1 LSASS
6 PGPRSVGP
14 NPRGVNADARG
25 VYSQRLAALESEQ
38 SHLRRGDRL
47 FGFSKLAFAI
57 VTVVCA
63 IWLARA
69 YPSFLA
75 WALVPALV
83 FVALWIAHERLLR
96 TLAASTRLEAFYRR
110 GLARLDDKWAGQG
123 DAGQRFLDAKHL
135 YARDLDLFGAG
146 SLYEWISQAAS
157 APGQHTLAEW
167 LLHPAAP
174 NEIVQRQQAIR
185 ELTPRLD
192 LREQLALAADAIHEG
207 TPEALTRWAE
217 SREATV
223 PGWLLYAAPPLALLW
238 LATLFYWIAGGPFTW
253 FALVSFLN
261 LALTTRFIGAIKR
274 AAVDVLQI
282 SPLLGPLH
290 RVLAVYEAQPFQSP
304 RLAALTAALRSD
316 GLPPSRAIARLE
328 RNLEWLES
336 TDNWFVKLVNR
347 FVFWTPLSM
356 LAVENWRRRHGGH
369 MRAWLTSVGDF
380 EALSSLAGFAYER
393 PACEFPTL
401 RPIPHT
407 DASTLDAIG
416 LTHPLLP
423 RATAVANDVS
433 LDAARALIIVSGPNM
448 AGKSTLLRAIGL
460 NVVLAQ
466 CGAPICCSSLTL
478 SPLAV
483 GASITVQDSLQS
495 GLSRF
500 YAEIQRL
507 KQITDLAAAQPTL
520 FLLDELLSGTNSHD
534 RRVGTEALL
543 HSLLARNAIGL
554 ITTHDLAL
562 TEIAGALNGRAIN
575 MHFGDR
581 YTAGE
586 LHFDYKLAPGIAD
599 STNAL
604 QLMRSIGLEV

>member
-1 LSASS
+1 MSCPSEMPS
-6 PGPRSVGP
+6 
-14 NPRGVNADARG
+14 DARS
-25 VYSQRLAALESEQ
+25 VYSQRLAALESER
-38 SHLRRGDRL
+38 LRLRQRDRL
-47 FGFSKLAFAI
+47 FGFSKVAAALVA
-57 VTVVCA
+57 VVA
-63 IWLARA
+63 ALWLARA

-75 WALVPALV
+75 SALLPALV
-83 FVALWIAHERLLR
+83 FAILWIAHERLLR
-96 TLAASTRLEAFYRR
+96 TLSASTRLEGFYRR
-110 GLARLDDKWAGQG
+110 GLARLDDQWAGQG
-123 DAGQRFLDAKHL
+123 DTGQRFLDPNHL
-135 YARDLDLFGAG
+135 YARDLDIFGTG
-146 SLYEWISQAAS
+146 SLYELISQAAS
-157 APGQHTLAEW
+157 APGQHTLADW
-167 LLHPAAP
+167 LLHPAEP
-174 NEIVQRQQAIR
+174 GEIAQRQDAIR
-185 ELTPRLD
+185 ELAPRLD

-217 SREATV
+217 STEETV

-238 LATLFYWIAGGPFTW
+238 LASMFYWFATSNYIW
-253 FALVSFLN
+253 FVLLSFLN
-261 LALTTRFIGAIKR
+261 AALTMRFIGAVKR
-274 AAVDVLQI
+274 AAADVLQI

-290 RVLAVYEAQPFQSP
+290 RVLAVYESQSFDAT
-304 RLAALTAALRSD
+304 RLAVLTSAVRSD
-316 GLPPSRAIARLE
+316 GLRPSHAIAKLE

-336 TDNWFVKLVNR
+336 SDNWFVKLMNR
-347 FVFWTPLSM
+347 FVFWTPLCM
-356 LAVENWRRRHGGH
+356 LAIENWRRRNGNH
-369 MRAWLTSVGDF
+369 MRAWLASVGDF
-380 EALSSLAGFAYER
+380 EALSSLASFSYER
-393 PACEFPTL
+393 PSCCFPTL
-401 RPIPHT
+401 RP
-407 DASTLDAIG
+407 DAPALDAID

-423 RATAVANDVS
+423 HSTAIPNDLS
-433 LDAARALIIVSGPNM
+433 LDAAHPLIIVSGPNM

-466 CGAPICCSSLTL
+466 CGAPVCCRNFTV

-543 HSLLARNAIGL
+543 RGLLARNAIGL

-562 TEIAGALNGRAIN
+562 TEIATAFNTEAAN
-575 MHFGDR
+575 MHFGDQFS
-581 YTAGE
+581 AGE
-586 LHFDYKLAPGIAD
+586 LHFDYKLTPGIAN

>member
-1 LSASS
+1 LTSIS
-6 PGPRSVGP
+6 RSKNVDSG
-14 NPRGVNADARG
+14 ARD
-25 VYSQRLAALESEQ
+25 VYRDRLAVLEAERTR
-38 SHLRRGDRL
+38 LRRRDRL
-47 FGFSKLAFAI
+47 FGFSKLGFAVVAV
-57 VTVVCA
+57 VTA

-69 YPSFLA
+69 HPGLLA
-75 WALVPALV
+75 WALLPAFV
-83 FVALWIAHERLLR
+83 FAILWIAHERLLR
-96 TLAASTRLEAFYRR
+96 VLNESARREAFYRR
-110 GLARLDDKWAGQG
+110 GLARLEDQWAAHG
-123 DAGQRFLDAKHL
+123 DAGQRFLDPKHL
-135 YARDLDLFGAG
+135 YARDLDIFGAG
-146 SLYEWISQAAS
+146 SLYELISQAAS
-157 APGQHTLAEW
+157 APGQHTLANW
-167 LLHPAAP
+167 MLHPAAP
-174 NEIVQRQQAIR
+174 NEIVPRQDAIR
-185 ELTPRLD
+185 EFAPRLD

-207 TPEALTRWAE
+207 TPEALTEWAE

-238 LATLFYWIAGGPFTW
+238 LGSLFYWIGGGAFTW

-261 LALTTRFIGAIKR
+261 AALTTRFIGAIKR
-274 AAVDVLQI
+274 AATDVLRI
-282 SPLLGPLH
+282 SPLLGPLD
-290 RVLAVYEAQPFQSP
+290 RVLAVYETQRFQSP
-304 RLAALTAALRSD
+304 RLITLTAALASE
-316 GLPPSRAIARLE
+316 GLSPSQAIAKLE

-336 TDNWFVKLVNR
+336 SDNWFVKLVNR
-347 FVFWTPLSM
+347 FVFWTPLCM
-356 LAVENWRRRHGGH
+356 LAIETWRRQHGSRVG
-369 MRAWLTSVGDF
+369 AWLASVGDF
-380 EALSSLAGFAYER
+380 EALSSLASFAYER
-393 PACEFPTL
+393 PACSFPVL
-401 RPIPHT
+401 RADGP
-407 DASTLDAIG
+407 ALDAIG

-423 RATAVANDVS
+423 VATAVPNDVS

-466 CGAPICCSSLTL
+466 CGAPVCCSSLTL

-507 KQITDLAAAQPTL
+507 KQITDLASATQPTL

-543 HSLLARNAIGL
+543 RGLLARNAIGL

-562 TEIAGALNGRAIN
+562 TEIAAELNGRAIN

-581 YTAGE
+581 FSAGE
-586 LHFDYKLAPGIAD
+586 LHFDYKLTPGIAN

>member
-1 LSASS
+1 LSTST
-6 PGPRSVGP
+6 PG
-14 NPRGVNADARG
+14 ARG
-25 VYSQRLAALESEQ
+25 VYTDRLAALEAE
-38 SHLRRGDRL
+38 RGRLQYRDKL

-57 VTVVCA
+57 VAVVCG

-69 YPSFLA
+69 HPGLLA

-83 FVALWIAHERLLR
+83 FAILWITHERLLR
-96 TLAASTRLEAFYRR
+96 VLNESARLEAFYRR
-110 GLARLDDKWAGQG
+110 GLARLDDQWVGHG
-123 DAGQRFLDAKHL
+123 DAGQRFLDLQHL
-135 YARDLDLFGAG
+135 YARDLDVFGAG
-146 SLYEWISQAAS
+146 SLYELISQAAS
-157 APGQHTLAEW
+157 APGQHTLAGW
-167 LLHPAAP
+167 LLHPAELD
-174 NEIVQRQQAIR
+174 EIIERQQAVR

-217 SREATV
+217 SREDTV
-223 PGWLLYAAPPLALLW
+223 PSWLLYVAPPLALLW
-238 LATLFYWIAGGPFTW
+238 LASLFYWIATSSFTW
-253 FALVSFLN
+253 LVLLSLVN
-261 LALTTRFIGAIKR
+261 AALTTRFIGTVKR
-274 AAVDVLQI
+274 AAADVFQI
-282 SPLLGPLH
+282 APLLGPLH

-304 RLAALTAALRSD
+304 RLTALTAALRSE
-316 GLPPSRAIARLE
+316 GLPPSRAIAKLE
-328 RNLEWLES
+328 RNLHWLES
-336 TDNWFVKLVNR
+336 SDNWFVKLVDR
-347 FVFWTPLSM
+347 FVFWTPLCVLSI
-356 LAVENWRRRHGGH
+356 ETWRRRHGSSV
-369 MRAWLTSVGDF
+369 RAGLTSVGNF
-380 EALSSLAGFAYER
+380 EALSSLAAFAYER
-393 PACEFPTL
+393 PACLFPTL
-401 RPIPHT
+401 RSDGP
-407 DASTLDAIG
+407 AFNAIG

-423 RATAVANDVS
+423 PATAIPNDVS
-433 LDAARALIIVSGPNM
+433 LDAAHALIIVSGPNM

-466 CGAPICCSSLTL
+466 CGAPVACSSLTL

-500 YAEIQRL
+500 YAEIRRL
-507 KQITDLAAAQPTL
+507 KQVTDLAATQPTL

-543 HSLLARNAIGL
+543 RGLIARTAIGL

-562 TEIAGALNGRAIN
+562 TEIARELNGRAIN

-581 YTAGE
+581 FSGGE
-586 LHFDYKLAPGIAD
+586 LHFDYKLNPGIAN